1 MTGSFNSKMHASS
14 SWLSVAISSP
24 SAVFLASPSDVPA
37 CPSSKG
43 AISTDKA
50 ATELL
55 QIIALLLIESAA
67 FYLNMLNCLF
77 CFQSKSR
84 KLGKQISTNHN

>member
-1 MTGSFNSKMHASS
+1 MLRLHGTENKDKITGSFNSKMHASS

-24 SAVFLASPSDVPA
+24 SAIFLACPSDVSA

-55 QIIALLLIESAA
+55 QIIALLLKESAT
-67 FYLNMLNCLF
+67 FYLNTLDCLLYV
-77 CFQSKSR
+77 CF
-84 KLGKQISTNHN
+84 